1 MWLPLI
7 SWAIISDLFNFQ
19 ILQETSMK
27 VWNEIQFIF
36 SSGAWSKFADIQ
48 WLQKNYLLSFIPF
61 LLFILIVLIFPS
73 KDWKTKKNLSPSVA
87 VRRKHF
93 KYTHIFWKLLFSQS
107 LCHSFQ
113 FLKWFISKIC
123 WHGKL
128 SKYCLKKGKKNNLNR
143 NAQFFQGHFIHFYS
157 RVSTSSCPADTPS
170 GKYLGYL

>member
-48 WLQKNYLLSFIPF
+48 WLQKKLSVKFHPISFIYF
-61 LLFILIVLIFPS
+61 DCAYFS
-73 KDWKTKKNLSPSVA
+73 KQRLKNKKKNLSPSVA

-128 SKYCLKKGKKNNLNR
+128 SKYCLQKGKKTILIEMLN
-143 NAQFFQGHFIHFYS
+143 FS
-157 RVSTSSCPADTPS
+157 RVTLYTFTVGFQPLPVQQTLLQ
-170 GKYLGYL
+170 GNI